1 MTGQGKQP
9 YQARTKSFARRGRPL
24 HSSTQRTWD
33 AHADKFV
40 IEVPRGDGYTTVDP
54 EFRLDVDAAFGR
66 SAPLIVEVGPGNGEQ
81 LISFAAAHPE
91 VNLLGLEV
99 WRQGLAKT
107 LSRGVEAGVSN
118 VRLIEVDAAQALPT
132 MLAEASAREVW
143 TFFPDPWRK
152 ARHHKRRLV
161 NEGFARTVGRVLV
174 DGGLWRLATDW
185 QHYAWQMRDVVEA
198 CDLFENPYAGCRPD
212 PDEENPLRGGFAPRF
227 DGRIVTRFETR
238 GADEG
243 RSAYDIVG
251 VRMPREGL

>member
-1 MTGQGKQP
+1 MSGKDTEF

-24 HSSTQRTWD
+24 HASTQRTWD
-33 AHADKFV
+33 THAHKFV
-40 IEVPRGDGYTTVDP
+40 IEIPRGDGYTTVDP
-54 EFRLDVDAAFGR
+54 EYQLDVEAAFGR
-66 SAPLIVEVGPGNGEQ
+66 SAPLIIEVGPGNGEQ
-81 LISFAAAHPE
+81 LISFAAAHPD
-91 VNLLGLEV
+91 VNVLGLEV
-99 WRQGLAKT
+99 WRQGLAKA
-107 LSRGVEAGVSN
+107 LSRGVDAGVTN

-132 MLAEASAREVW
+132 MVSEGSASEVW

-161 NEGFARTVGRVLV
+161 NDEFALTVARVLA

-185 QHYAWQMRDVVEA
+185 QHYAWQMRNVVEA
-198 CDLFENPYAGCRPD
+198 CDHFENPYAGCRPD
-212 PDEENPLRGGFAPRF
+212 PDDEFPDRGGFAPRF

-251 VRMPREGL
+251 VRMPRERL